1 MRGYRCL
8 NFYLSGFDPPQEL
21 GAYNVVSKARK
32 AAVEGLSGYEPVCS
46 KARRNLSG
54 MRFCMP
60 ESRAALGT
68 NASGR

>member
-8 NFYLSGFDPPQEL
+8 NFHLPGFDPPQEL
-21 GAYNVVSKARK
+21 GACNVASKARK
-32 AAVEGLSGYEPVCS
+32 APVAGLSGYEPICN
-46 KARRNLSG
+46 KAGRNLSG

-68 NASGR
+68 NASRR